1 MTQHLSEVVKLL
13 AINYYKNN
21 DLTQQ
26 EVANIFNVTKRTLQN
41 WLNAYENNT
50 LSRKKKIG
58 KSYKVKEKHIK
69 LALSIIKKY
78 PHISIQGLWIM
89 LRKKYT
95 DFTITPQHLGLVIRD
110 QNITRKRTTRRH
122 FPKTRYGKTINMKE
136 LNTKFYKEVDKYD
149 LSKIVCLDEISVT
162 VQMKPNYSRCELGKR
177 CVQKTTNN
185 NVFKKYTLLV
195 AINYKGVI
203 GWNLYKE
210 GGITAERLILFLD
223 KFINKKMKKHLIIM
237 DNAGAH
243 RNKIIK
249 KNIND
254 NGNQLHYS
262 IPYKPKTNAIETWFS
277 QFKHHLIQKQGKGVT
292 FRHLKNTIKTVIA
305 SIDSKSYT
313 NIMKYAYK
321 NKDNRKTIRKV
332 STRRRKSKQYIS

>member
-21 DLTQQ
+21 DLTQE

-41 WLNAYENNT
+41 WLNAYDNNT

-95 DFTITPQHLGLVIRD
+95 DFTITPQHLGVVIRD

-122 FPKTRYGKTINMKE
+122 FPKTRYGKTINLKE
-136 LNTKFYKEVDKYD
+136 LNTKFYKEVDKYN
-149 LSKIVCLDEISVT
+149 LSKIVCLDEIFVS

-185 NVFKKYTLLV
+185 NIFKKYTLLV
-195 AINYKGVI
+195 AINYKGVV
-203 GWNLYKE
+203 GWILYKE

-223 KFINKKMKKHLIIM
+223 KFINNKIKKHLIIM

-249 KNIND
+249 KNVND

>member
-1 MTQHLSEVVKLL
+1 MSQHLSEVVKLL

-41 WLNAYENNT
+41 WLNAYEKNT

-69 LALSIIKKY
+69 LALSLI
-78 PHISIQGLWIM
+78 
-89 LRKKYT
+89 KKYT
-95 DFTITPQHLGLVIRD
+95 DFRITPQHLGVVIRD

-122 FPKTRYGKTINMKE
+122 FPKTRYGKKINLKE
-136 LNTKFYKEVDKYD
+136 MNTKFYKEVDKYN
-149 LSKIVCLDEISVT
+149 LSKIVCLDEISVS
-162 VQMKPNYSRCELGKR
+162 VQMKPNYSRCALGKR

-195 AINYKGVI
+195 AINYKGVV
-203 GWNLYKE
+203 GWILYKE
-210 GGITAERLILFLD
+210 GGITAERLIIFLD
-223 KFINKKMKKHLIIM
+223 KFIKNKLKNCLIIM

-249 KNIND
+249 NYIND
-254 NGNQLHYS
+254 IGNQLHYS
-262 IPYKPKTNAIETWFS
+262 IPYKFKINAIETWFS
-277 QFKHHLIQKQGKGVT
+277 QFKHYLI
-292 FRHLKNTIKTVIA
+292 
-305 SIDSKSYT
+305 
-313 NIMKYAYK
+313 
-321 NKDNRKTIRKV
+321 
-332 STRRRKSKQYIS
+332 